1 MKRKLWTLL
10 LALGAALAL
19 CVGAGA
25 TEQDDFSEALN
36 ISSSITLDSNV
47 TYSGLLKVYKDFTID
62 LNGYVLEI
70 PDGIYVAQGARLT
83 IKDSS
88 TELSEESRPTH
99 KFSTP
104 NLGGRWVLGESA
116 SGTEG
121 EDYQTVT
128 GGVITGGTGKQDP
141 DHPTLSGGGVY
152 VDGGGGVYVSGT
164 FTMNGS
170 SAITNCTTDIGE
182 TGGTGG
188 GVWVEDTGT
197 LTMND
202 NSAIRDC
209 TARTGGG
216 VTVNS
221 GESRGQFI
229 MNGGQ
234 ITGCKATNDTGGG
247 GIFNSGEVTMTGGEI
262 TNCTAKPPYPDVPES
277 GGVRNQGPFTM
288 SGGTIGADC
297 TIFNLGGSGEIVF
310 TISGDAKIY
319 ADIINCCSRLYAD
332 GGDVHGTVKNGYRDY
347 PPGTDTVTRT
357 MTLMAKWVQTH
368 TVTFDTNGGSAVGP
382 VIVDADSTVT
392 EPIDPTKSG
401 YNFGGWYKENT
412 FQTPWNFDTDT
423 VTANLTLYAKWNAIV
438 CSDPTYAVSA
448 PTAENGKVTVSP
460 RYAERGERVTITVT
474 PDEGYEPD
482 SLTVTDSRGDA
493 LELTDLGGGRYRF
506 TMPARRVEVKAS
518 FVKTVEVSPF
528 ADVATDDY
536 YYEAVKWAVKNGIT
550 DGVGNDLFGPNQPCT
565 RAQIVTFLWRAAGS
579 PEPMG
584 AGTFSDVPADSYFAN
599 AVAWAAANGVT
610 EGVGSGLFAPDS
622 DYTRGQIVTFLY
634 RVYNK

>member
-1 MKRKLWTLL
+1 MGEPVRP
-10 LALGAALAL
+10 
-19 CVGAGA
+19 
-25 TEQDDFSEALN
+25 ENDF
-36 ISSSITLDSNV
+36 
-47 TYSGLLKVYKDFTID
+47 TYSGLLYVYSSLTID
-62 LNGYVLEI
+62 LNGYMLEI

-104 NLGGRWVLGESA
+104 NANGRWVLDESA

-128 GGVITGGTGKQDP
+128 GDVITGGTGKQDP

-152 VDGGGGVYVSGT
+152 VDGGGN

-170 SAITNCTTDIGE
+170 STITNCTTDTGI

-229 MNGGQ
+229 MNGGL
-234 ITGCKATNDTGGG
+234 ITGCKASNDTGSG

-297 TIFNLGGSGEIVF
+297 TIFNLGGSREIVF

-319 ADIINCCSRLYAD
+319 AGITNCADINAN
-332 GGDVHGTVKNGYRDY
+332 GGSVCGEVKNGYRDY

-357 MTLMAKWVQTH
+357 MTLMAKWVQT
-368 TVTFDTNGGSAVGP
+368 
-382 VIVDADSTVT
+382 
-392 EPIDPTKSG
+392 PTSM
-401 YNFGGWYKENT
+401 T
-412 FQTPWNFDTDT
+412 
-423 VTANLTLYAKWNAIV
+423 
-438 CSDPTYAVSA
+438 
-448 PTAENGKVTVSP
+448 PTA
-460 RYAERGERVTITVT
+460 A
-474 PDEGYEPD
+474 
-482 SLTVTDSRGDA
+482 
-493 LELTDLGGGRYRF
+493 
-506 TMPARRVEVKAS
+506 AR
-518 FVKTVEVSPF
+518 
-528 ADVATDDY
+528 
-536 YYEAVKWAVKNGIT
+536 
-550 DGVGNDLFGPNQPCT
+550 
-565 RAQIVTFLWRAAGS
+565 
-579 PEPMG
+579 
-584 AGTFSDVPADSYFAN
+584 
-599 AVAWAAANGVT
+599 
-610 EGVGSGLFAPDS
+610 
-622 DYTRGQIVTFLY
+622 
-634 RVYNK
+634 

>member
-19 CVGAGA
+19 CVGASA
-25 TEQDDFSEALN
+25 TTDNDFFQALSMGEPVRPEN
-36 ISSSITLDSNV
+36 DF
-47 TYSGLLKVYKDFTID
+47 TYSGLLYVYSSLTID

-70 PDGIYVAQGARLT
+70 PDGIYAAQGARLT

-104 NLGGRWVLGESA
+104 NANGRWVLDESA

-141 DHPTLSGGGVY
+141 DHPTLNGGGVY
-152 VDGGGGVYVSGT
+152 VASGGTLTMDGGSIVGCSAQYGGGN
-164 FTMNGS
+164 FTMSGS
-170 SAITNCTTDIGE
+170 AAITNCTTDTGI

-297 TIFNLGGSGEIVF
+297 TIFNLGGSKEIVF
-310 TISGDAKIY
+310 TISGGAKINAGITNC
-319 ADIINCCSRLYAD
+319 ADINAN
-332 GGDVHGTVKNGYRDY
+332 GGSVCGEVKNGYRDY

-357 MTLMAKWVQTH
+357 MTLMAKWVQTPTSMTP
-368 TVTFDTNGGSAVGP
+368 TVA
-382 VIVDADSTVT
+382 
-392 EPIDPTKSG
+392 
-401 YNFGGWYKENT
+401 
-412 FQTPWNFDTDT
+412 
-423 VTANLTLYAKWNAIV
+423 
-438 CSDPTYAVSA
+438 
-448 PTAENGKVTVSP
+448 
-460 RYAERGERVTITVT
+460 
-474 PDEGYEPD
+474 
-482 SLTVTDSRGDA
+482 
-493 LELTDLGGGRYRF
+493 
-506 TMPARRVEVKAS
+506 AR
-518 FVKTVEVSPF
+518 
-528 ADVATDDY
+528 
-536 YYEAVKWAVKNGIT
+536 
-550 DGVGNDLFGPNQPCT
+550 
-565 RAQIVTFLWRAAGS
+565 
-579 PEPMG
+579 
-584 AGTFSDVPADSYFAN
+584 
-599 AVAWAAANGVT
+599 
-610 EGVGSGLFAPDS
+610 
-622 DYTRGQIVTFLY
+622 
-634 RVYNK
+634 

>member
-36 ISSSITLDSNV
+36 ISSSITLGSNV

-62 LNGYVLEI
+62 LNGYVLDI
-70 PDGIYVAQGARLT
+70 SGGIYVQSGGQLT
-83 IKDSS
+83 ITDSNS
-88 TELSEESRPTH
+88 SATH

-152 VDGGGGVYVSGT
+152 VDGGGTFTMSGSSTIIGCAVGTDGGGVYVKGT

-170 SAITNCTTDIGE
+170 AAITNCTTDIGE

-229 MNGGQ
+229 MNGGL

-262 TNCTAKPPYPDVPES
+262 TNCTAKPP
-277 GGVRNQGPFTM
+277 
-288 SGGTIGADC
+288 
-297 TIFNLGGSGEIVF
+297 
-310 TISGDAKIY
+310 
-319 ADIINCCSRLYAD
+319 
-332 GGDVHGTVKNGYRDY
+332 
-347 PPGTDTVTRT
+347 
-357 MTLMAKWVQTH
+357 
-368 TVTFDTNGGSAVGP
+368 
-382 VIVDADSTVT
+382 
-392 EPIDPTKSG
+392 
-401 YNFGGWYKENT
+401 
-412 FQTPWNFDTDT
+412 
-423 VTANLTLYAKWNAIV
+423 
-438 CSDPTYAVSA
+438 
-448 PTAENGKVTVSP
+448 
-460 RYAERGERVTITVT
+460 
-474 PDEGYEPD
+474 
-482 SLTVTDSRGDA
+482 
-493 LELTDLGGGRYRF
+493 
-506 TMPARRVEVKAS
+506 
-518 FVKTVEVSPF
+518 
-528 ADVATDDY
+528 
-536 YYEAVKWAVKNGIT
+536 
-550 DGVGNDLFGPNQPCT
+550 
-565 RAQIVTFLWRAAGS
+565 
-579 PEPMG
+579 
-584 AGTFSDVPADSYFAN
+584 
-599 AVAWAAANGVT
+599 
-610 EGVGSGLFAPDS
+610 
-622 DYTRGQIVTFLY
+622 
-634 RVYNK
+634 

>member
-25 TEQDDFSEALN
+25 TTDNDFFQALSMGEPVRPEN
-36 ISSSITLDSNV
+36 DF
-47 TYSGLLKVYKDFTID
+47 TYSGLLYVYSSLTID

-104 NLGGRWVLGESA
+104 NLGGRWVLDESA
-116 SGTEG
+116 GGTEG

-128 GGVITGGTGKQDP
+128 EGVITGGTGKQDL
-141 DHPTLSGGGVY
+141 DHPTLSGGGIY
-152 VDGGGGVYVSGT
+152 VAPGGSLTMTGGSIVGCSAQYGGGVYVEGT
-164 FTMNGS
+164 FTMSGS
-170 SAITNCTTDIGE
+170 STITNCTTDIGE

-229 MNGGQ
+229 MNGGL

-297 TIFNLGGSGEIVF
+297 TIFNLGGSREIVF

-319 ADIINCCSRLYAD
+319 AGITNCADINAN
-332 GGDVHGTVKNGYRDY
+332 GGSVCGEVKNGYRDY
-347 PPGTDTVTRT
+347 PPARI
-357 MTLMAKWVQTH
+357 Q
-368 TVTFDTNGGSAVGP
+368 SR
-382 VIVDADSTVT
+382 
-392 EPIDPTKSG
+392 
-401 YNFGGWYKENT
+401 
-412 FQTPWNFDTDT
+412 
-423 VTANLTLYAKWNAIV
+423 
-438 CSDPTYAVSA
+438 A
-448 PTAENGKVTVSP
+448 P
-460 RYAERGERVTITVT
+460 
-474 PDEGYEPD
+474 
-482 SLTVTDSRGDA
+482 
-493 LELTDLGGGRYRF
+493 
-506 TMPARRVEVKAS
+506 
-518 FVKTVEVSPF
+518 
-528 ADVATDDY
+528 
-536 YYEAVKWAVKNGIT
+536 
-550 DGVGNDLFGPNQPCT
+550 
-565 RAQIVTFLWRAAGS
+565 
-579 PEPMG
+579 
-584 AGTFSDVPADSYFAN
+584 
-599 AVAWAAANGVT
+599 
-610 EGVGSGLFAPDS
+610 
-622 DYTRGQIVTFLY
+622 
-634 RVYNK
+634 